1 MPSEPRTPAE
11 PTLEEL
17 SAYLDHELDS
27 AAQARVADHV
37 AGCHECRARL
47 EGLRETAHAIRA
59 LPMETPPRRF
69 TIPEQRRRAAW
80 RWAPAGWIGSAAVA
94 LLLIA
99 VGIQNL
105 HLPAGPTATSGSA
118 TTNSGSQAFAPATRS
133 EKGALAPLSAPS
145 PSTQQFDAQSAGAA
159 TNAATVVDPSNS
171 SRRLVLDTD
180 KTSYPANG
188 RMRVTVQLIGSPS
201 TSLQSADQGLTLTLV
216 RNGQGVAL
224 RPVGVE
230 SFNGTPIFGGWYD
243 LSSFPLSAPRAGDYR
258 LEATWLIPDG
268 SGRVLQT
275 SIPVRIVG

>member
-27 AAQARVADHV
+27 ATQARVADHV
-37 AGCHECRARL
+37 AGCDECRARL
-47 EGLRETAHAIRA
+47 EGLRETVHAVRP
-59 LPMETPPRRF
+59 LPTETPPRRF
-69 TIPEQRRRAAW
+69 TIPEQRRQAW

-94 LLLIA
+94 VLLIA

-105 HLPAGPTATSGSA
+105 HLPAGPTATSGSSSA
-118 TTNSGSQAFAPATRS
+118 YRGGLANAPATRS
-133 EKGALAPLSAPS
+133 EKGALAPLSAPA
-145 PSTQQFDAQSAGAA
+145 PSTQQFDAQSAGVA
-159 TNAATVVDPSNS
+159 TNAATVLDPSNG

-180 KTSYPANG
+180 KTSYATNG
-188 RMRVTVQLIGSPS
+188 RMLVTVQLIGSPS
-201 TSLQSADQGLTLTLV
+201 TSLQSSDQGLTLTLV

-230 SFNGTPIFGGWYD
+230 SWNGTPIFGGWYD
-243 LSSFPLSAPRAGDYR
+243 LASFPLSAPRAGDYR

-275 SIPVRIVG
+275 SVAVRIAG

>member
-17 SAYLDHELDS
+17 SAYLDHELD
-27 AAQARVADHV
+27 APTQARIADHV
-37 AGCHECRARL
+37 AGCDECRARL
-47 EGLRETAHAIRA
+47 DGLRETANAIRA
-59 LPMETPPRRF
+59 LPTETPPRRF
-69 TIPEQRRRAAW
+69 TIPEQRRQAW

-105 HLPAGPTATSGSA
+105 HLPAGPTATTGSSG
-118 TTNSGSQAFAPATRS
+118 TNSGGLAFAPATRS
-133 EKGALAPLSAPS
+133 EKGAVAPIS
-145 PSTQQFDAQSAGAA
+145 PPNLSTQQNDAQSAAAA
-159 TNAATVVDPSNS
+159 TNASTALDPSDS
-171 SRRLVLDTD
+171 ARRLVLDTD
-180 KTSYPANG
+180 KTFYATNG
-188 RMRVTVQLIGSPS
+188 RMLVTVHLIGSPS

-216 RNGQGVAL
+216 RNGEGVGL

-230 SFNGTPIFGGWYD
+230 SVNGTPIFGGWYD
-243 LSSFPLSAPRAGDYR
+243 LASFPLPAPRAGDYR

-275 SIPVRIVG
+275 SVPVRIAG

>member
-1 MPSEPRTPAE
+1 MPNEPRTPAE

-17 SAYLDHELDS
+17 SAFLDNELDS
-27 AAQARVADHV
+27 ATQARVADHV
-37 AGCHECRARL
+37 AGCDECRARL
-47 EGLRETAHAIRA
+47 DGLRETAHAIRA

-69 TIPEQRRRAAW
+69 TIPEQRRQGW
-80 RWAPAGWIGSAAVA
+80 RWAPAGWIGSAALA

-105 HLPAGPTATSGSA
+105 HLPAGPTATTGSSS
-118 TTNSGSQAFAPATRS
+118 TNSGGLAFAPATRS

-159 TNAATVVDPSNS
+159 ANAGTVLDPSNS

-180 KTSYPANG
+180 RTSYATTG
-188 RMRVTVQLIGSPS
+188 RMLVTVQLIDSPS

-230 SFNGTPIFGGWYD
+230 SVNGTPIFGGWYD
-243 LSSFPLSAPRAGDYR
+243 LASFPLSAPRAGDYR

-275 SIPVRIVG
+275 SVPVRIAG